1 MYPSIRSKAK
11 VNINIRLNKRT
22 HTAIFGCAR
31 LMRSMRQIGPPIYR
45 FRFETNFFSAFIT
58 F

>member
-1 MYPSIRSKAK
+1 MYPSIRGKAK

-31 LMRSMRQIGPPIYR
+31 RMRSMRQIGPPIYR

>member
-1 MYPSIRSKAK
+1 MYPSIRGKAK
-11 VNINIRLNKRT
+11 VNINILLNKRT